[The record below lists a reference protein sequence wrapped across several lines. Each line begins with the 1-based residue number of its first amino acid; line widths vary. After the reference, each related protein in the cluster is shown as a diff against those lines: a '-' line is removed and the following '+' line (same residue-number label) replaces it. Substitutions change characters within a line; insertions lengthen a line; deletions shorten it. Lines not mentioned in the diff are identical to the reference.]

1 MAVGDILLYDMEMSP
16 FCQLVRLQM
25 AEKGL
30 TYKTK
35 VVSAATNENLE
46 PYYVQVN
53 PEMTVPTLSIQAKE
67 GEANTLIRDSRDI
80 IEHLEYKYEG
90 GKDLVDAS
98 KKKETWKFVDE
109 WYSLNLTALYIN
121 AFRENSP
128 AMFDMMRN
136 GMLAKKVDLLT
147 INAQKYP
154 ELKSLYE
161 KKREK
166 TLVARDTIYDSTDA
180 YVEANKH
187 MEELIAAAEEQL
199 KSSEGPWLFGDY
211 SIADAALTC
220 FLCAFNMFDLVDFE
234 GKPNLAKFFAE
245 AKKRPSYKGAKIL
258 DEVPMKMK
266 VMLVPLLL
274 IHKIKSTVGPFFS
287 KKMKEADEAYEEV
300 KKAANEKLDQA
311 IGAKK

>member
-121 AFRENSP
+121 AF
-128 AMFDMMRN
+128 
-136 GMLAKKVDLLT
+136 
-147 INAQKYP
+147 
-154 ELKSLYE
+154 
-161 KKREK
+161 
-166 TLVARDTIYDSTDA
+166 
-180 YVEANKH
+180 
-187 MEELIAAAEEQL
+187 
-199 KSSEGPWLFGDY
+199 
-211 SIADAALTC
+211 
-220 FLCAFNMFDLVDFE
+220 
-234 GKPNLAKFFAE
+234 
-245 AKKRPSYKGAKIL
+245 
-258 DEVPMKMK
+258 
-266 VMLVPLLL
+266 
-274 IHKIKSTVGPFFS
+274 
-287 KKMKEADEAYEEV
+287 
-300 KKAANEKLDQA
+300 
-311 IGAKK
+311 